1 MMQCEICAVILFIS
15 NWYMF
20 IFIML
25 CIQSHSQ
32 KKFTLSFKY
41 WIVSMCDGR
50 DEHVKNT
57 RVPASVPR
65 LDLYVAGGGCGGGLL
80 LPDRGVSLPL
90 CPLQS

>member
-1 MMQCEICAVILFIS
+1 
-15 NWYMF
+15 
-20 IFIML
+20 
-25 CIQSHSQ
+25 
-32 KKFTLSFKY
+32 
-41 WIVSMCDGR
+41 MCDGR

-65 LDLYVAGGGCGGGLL
+65 LYLYVAGGGCGGGLL